1 MKHIKV
7 ELCSEYEN
15 GKLKHVSPFVCW
27 PMDLAESTISWFLFG
42 IKVEK
47 EDWL

>member
-1 MKHIKV
+1 MKKEIYCDSYK
-7 ELCSEYEN
+7 N
-15 GKLKHVSPFVCW
+15 GKLTMCKPFVCW

-47 EDWL
+47 ENWL